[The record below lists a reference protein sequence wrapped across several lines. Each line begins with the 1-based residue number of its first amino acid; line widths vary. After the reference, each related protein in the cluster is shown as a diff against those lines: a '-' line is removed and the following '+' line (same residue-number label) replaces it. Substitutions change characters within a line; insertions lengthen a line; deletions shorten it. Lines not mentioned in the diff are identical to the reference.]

1 MSLSH
6 IIRRHIYQLTTGN
19 CKRKYLANSTVNSS
33 PTKFTLQKFTNMD
46 TNTFSTT
53 STTIPG
59 TGDDADNK
67 QPILY
72 SYWRSSCSWRVRIA
86 LNLKEIP
93 YDIKPISLIK
103 SGGEQHCNE
112 YREVNPMEQV
122 PALQIGKYS
131 LVHQNSYL
139 KFHFFFNLD
148 GHTLIESLAIMHY
161 LEETRPQRPLL
172 PQDVHKRAK
181 VREICEIICSGIQPL
196 QNLIVLIHVGEE
208 KKKEWA
214 QHWIT
219 RGFRAV
225 EKVLSTSAGKYCVG
239 DEISMADCC
248 LVPQVF
254 NARRYVIYN
263 E

>member
-1 MSLSH
+1 MS
-6 IIRRHIYQLTTGN
+6 
-19 CKRKYLANSTVNSS
+19 NSCLLDDKNLI
-33 PTKFTLQKFTNMD
+33 TLITEPK
-46 TNTFSTT
+46 
-53 STTIPG
+53 
-59 TGDDADNK
+59 
-67 QPILY
+67 PILY

-122 PALQIGKYS
+122 PALQI
-131 LVHQNSYL
+131 
-139 KFHFFFNLD
+139 D
-148 GHTLIESLAIMHY
+148 GHTLIESVAIMHY

-181 VREICEIICSGIQPL
+181 VREIVEIICSGIQPL

-225 EKVLSTSAGKYCVG
+225 EKALSTSAGKYCVG

-254 NARRYVIYN
+254 NARRFHVDLRPYPIILRIDRELEAN
-263 E
+263 PAFRAAHPSNQPDCPPELPNK

>member
-1 MSLSH
+1 
-6 IIRRHIYQLTTGN
+6 
-19 CKRKYLANSTVNSS
+19 
-33 PTKFTLQKFTNMD
+33 
-46 TNTFSTT
+46 
-53 STTIPG
+53 
-59 TGDDADNK
+59 
-67 QPILY
+67 
-72 SYWRSSCSWRVRIA
+72 
-86 LNLKEIP
+86 
-93 YDIKPISLIK
+93 
-103 SGGEQHCNE
+103 
-112 YREVNPMEQV
+112 
-122 PALQIGKYS
+122 
-131 LVHQNSYL
+131 
-139 KFHFFFNLD
+139 
-148 GHTLIESLAIMHY
+148 MHY

-239 DEISMADCC
+239 DEITMADCC

-254 NARRYVIYN
+254 NARRWEGILSKIHWRLFNLYKISLLIFIVFMWICDLIQLYCVSIEN
-263 E
+263 WKAILLLGPRIRPISRTVHLKCPTNRTFPLLKLRQNGRRANFLKDKGSYFILTACCLEIDV